1 LLKGVSQRRTKIFI
15 LPLFDM
21 KRFSLWFAALAVSF
35 LTIGLPTLSS
45 AQVAYT
51 ISDEST
57 VVVNGASNK
66 SDWSVKAELVEGT
79 VELADGVP
87 TSAQFTIAVANLKS
101 GRSLIMDRLMRGAF
115 EADENPSIDFVM
127 TSAAAS
133 EGDAF
138 DIEGDL
144 TMAGVTN
151 PVSIRLTRTQDAA
164 GKYTFTGQSDL
175 NMRDYEMD
183 PPSAMFGA
191 LLTKPEV
198 VIQFAIKL
206 TS

>member
-1 LLKGVSQRRTKIFI
+1 LLKGVSQTSTNFFI

-21 KRFSLWFAALAVSF
+21 KRFSLWFAVLTVSF
-35 LTIGLPTLSS
+35 LTVGLPTLAL
-45 AQVAYT
+45 AQAAYT

-87 TSAQFTIAVANLKS
+87 TSAQFTIAVANMKS
-101 GRSLIMDRLMRGAF
+101 GKSLIMDRLMRGAF
-115 EADENPSIDFVM
+115 EADENPNIEFVM
-127 TSAAAS
+127 SSAVAS

-138 DIEGDL
+138 DVEGEL

-151 PVSIRLTRTQDAA
+151 PVTIRLTRTQDEA
-164 GKYTFTGQSDL
+164 GLYSFTGQTDL

>member
-1 LLKGVSQRRTKIFI
+1 MKGVSQRHTNFFN
-15 LPLFDM
+15 LPPFDM
-21 KRFSLWFAALAVSF
+21 KRFSLWFAVLTVSF
-35 LTIGLPTLSS
+35 FAIALPADVL

-51 ISDEST
+51 ISEEST

-66 SDWSVKAELVEGT
+66 SDWSVKAEAIEGT
-79 VELADGVP
+79 VELAEGVP
-87 TSAQFTIAVANLKS
+87 TAAQFVIPVAKLKS

-115 EADENPSIDFVM
+115 EADENPNIMFNM

-138 DIEGDL
+138 DVEGEL
-144 TMAGVTN
+144 NMAGVTK
-151 PVSIRLTRTQDAA
+151 PVTIRLIRTQDEA
-164 GKYTFTGQSDL
+164 GLYTFTGESEL